1 MAQASILRKYSVADA
16 SGKVDI
22 ICKNYANFPGIIDGF
37 TEGIRYMI
45 EQEKM
50 YNRKAE
56 RGDLGVRVQTLGNCS
71 DVTANEAINN
81 VITRDAIISCDFSGG
96 VLEGV
101 NRGEQFQKDAFVLRN
116 MREDYDLFNKQLAIL
131 GHDEFRIFLGYLNGE
146 KKIMDIAEEEGILY
160 ESAAQRVRRAKMK
173 IKLQMVGYLE
183 GIA

>member
-1 MAQASILRKYSVADA
+1 MAQASILKKYSVADA

-22 ICKNYANFPGIIDGF
+22 ICKNYANFPGIIDSF

-56 RGDLGVRVQTLGNCS
+56 SGDLGVRVQTLGSCI

-81 VITRDAIISCDFSGG
+81 VITREAIIACDFSGG

-101 NRGEQFQKDAFVLRN
+101 DRREQFQKDAFVLRN
-116 MREDYDLFNKQLAIL
+116 M
-131 GHDEFRIFLGYLNGE
+131 
-146 KKIMDIAEEEGILY
+146 
-160 ESAAQRVRRAKMK
+160 
-173 IKLQMVGYLE
+173 
-183 GIA
+183 

>member
-1 MAQASILRKYSVADA
+1 MAQASILKKYSVADA

-22 ICKNYANFPGIIDGF
+22 ICKNYANFPGIIDSF

-56 RGDLGVRVQTLGNCS
+56 SGDLGVRVQTLGSCS

-81 VITRDAIISCDFSGG
+81 VITREAIIACDFSGG

-101 NRGEQFQKDAFVLRN
+101 DRREQFQKDAFVLRN
-116 MREDYDLFNKQLAIL
+116 MRKDYDLFNKQLSIL
-131 GHDEFRIFLGYLNGE
+131 GRDESRIFLGYLNGE

-160 ESAAQRVRRAKMK
+160 ESAAQRVRRAKVK